1 MFFPSLPVRCN
12 ILWDMLMTIPAHS
25 TKLSEPLTETA
36 SKVEKEDKARRSR
49 MRALVRRLTGRSKAG
64 KANAQ
69 QYPPQRS
76 LQEMVTRYTVDDQR
90 DPENREVP
98 HP

>member
-1 MFFPSLPVRCN
+1 
-12 ILWDMLMTIPAHS
+12 MTIPAHS

-64 KANAQ
+64 KADAQ
-69 QYPPQRS
+69 HYPPHRN
-76 LQEMVTRYTVDDQR
+76 LQQMVTRYAPDDQP
-90 DPENREVP
+90 DPENREVS
-98 HP
+98 HLME

>member
-1 MFFPSLPVRCN
+1 
-12 ILWDMLMTIPAHS
+12 MTIPAHS

-64 KANAQ
+64 KADAQ
-69 QYPPQRS
+69 QYPPHRN
-76 LQEMVTRYTVDDQR
+76 LQQMVTRYAPDDQP
-90 DPENREVP
+90 DSENREVS
-98 HP
+98 HLME